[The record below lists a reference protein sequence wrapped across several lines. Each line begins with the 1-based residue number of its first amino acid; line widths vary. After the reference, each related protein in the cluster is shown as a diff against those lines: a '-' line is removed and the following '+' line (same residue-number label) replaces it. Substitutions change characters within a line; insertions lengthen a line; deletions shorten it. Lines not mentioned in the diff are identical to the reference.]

1 MELIHRFDH
10 LLDKVNLIVGEI
22 VLGIELA
29 VDVWNALAPVDVG
42 VVFIILNRYEFKFI
56 PNDVLSN

>member
-1 MELIHRFDH
+1 MELIHRLDH
-10 LLDKVNLIVGEI
+10 LFDKGNFIVGEI
-22 VLGIELA
+22 VLSIELA
-29 VDVWNALAPVDVG
+29 VDVWNALAPIDVA

>member
-22 VLGIELA
+22 VLRVELA
-29 VDVWNALAPVDVG
+29 VDVWNALAPVDVA
-42 VVFIILNRYEFKFI
+42 VVFIIG
-56 PNDVLSN
+56 

>member
-29 VDVWNALAPVDVG
+29 VDVWNILAPVNVA
-42 VVFIILNRYEFKFI
+42 V
-56 PNDVLSN
+56 

>member
-10 LLDKVNLIVGEI
+10 LLDKVYLIVGEI

-29 VDVWNALAPVDVG
+29 VDVWNALAPVDVA

-56 PNDVLSN
+56 PNAVMSN

>member
-29 VDVWNALAPVDVG
+29 VDVWNALAPVDVA
-42 VVFIILNRYEFKFI
+42 VRRE
-56 PNDVLSN
+56 VLERDKLK